1 MYRMKYFLSL
11 ITLCS
16 LITVAC
22 NNTEKAPADVASIMK
37 DSSKF
42 TSIQWADSAINF
54 GTKKMGDVVNITF
67 TCTNTG
73 KYPLYL
79 SEVRPSCGCTLVDY
93 SKAPI
98 APGEQGKVEAQ
109 FDTKKSH
116 PGEVHKSVFVHTNTN
131 STLRYLTFSGTIQPS
146 DSTANT
152 TK

>member
-1 MYRMKYFLSL
+1 MRKILLFIS
-11 ITLCS
+11 LCS

-22 NNTEKAPADVASIMK
+22 NNNAAEKSPADLEALMK

-42 TSIQWADSAINF
+42 TSIQWKDSAINF
-54 GTKKMGDVVNITF
+54 GTRKMGDIVNITF

-73 KYPLYL
+73 NKPLYL
-79 SEVRPSCGCTLVDY
+79 YEVRPGCGCTVVDY

-98 APGEQGKVEAQ
+98 LPGKQGNVEAQ

-131 STLRYLTFSGTIQPS
+131 SNLRYLTFSGTIQPA
-146 DSTANT
+146 DSSQ